1 VELPKWFQTIEL
13 ALEPPPCIDVRQL
26 AIKIGVNKDTAA
38 RMLNQI
44 RKALREEAPLLEQI
58 LVRIKGSER

>member
-1 VELPKWFQTIEL
+1 MELPKWFQTIEI
-13 ALEPPPCIDVRQL
+13 ALEQPPCIDVRQL

-58 LVRIKGSER
+58 LVRIKGSKR